1 MNTTFSRSI
10 ALLAALLA
18 AGSVSAQTTIS
29 DAWVRGMV
37 APQRATGAFMKI
49 TSAQGGKLVAVST
62 PAARV
67 AEVHEM
73 VMQGDVMAMRAIES
87 LELPA
92 GKAVELK
99 PGGHHLMLMGIE
111 QPLKAGETVPLT
123 LTIEGRDGKRETLQL
138 SVPVTAAGA
147 AAAKP
152 VHKH

>member
-1 MNTTFSRSI
+1 MAAFPSRFVV
-10 ALLAALLA
+10 ALAALLA
-18 AGSVSAQTTIS
+18 AGAVAAQTTVS

-37 APQRATGAFMKI
+37 APQRATGAFMKL
-49 TSAQGGKLVAVST
+49 TSPQGAKLVAVSS
-62 PAARV
+62 PVARV

-73 VMQGDVMAMRAIES
+73 VMQGDVMAMRAIEA

-92 GKAVELK
+92 GKTVEMK

-138 SVPVTAAGA
+138 SVPVKPLAASNQ
-147 AAAKP
+147 
-152 VHKH
+152 KH

>member
-1 MNTTFSRSI
+1 MNSKLSRSI
-10 ALLAALLA
+10 ACLAALLA
-18 AGSVSAQTTIS
+18 AGTAFAQTTVS

-49 TSAQGGKLVAVST
+49 TSAQGGKLVAVAT

-138 SVPVTAAGA
+138 SVPVKALAAAG
-147 AAAKP
+147 
-152 VHKH
+152 HKH